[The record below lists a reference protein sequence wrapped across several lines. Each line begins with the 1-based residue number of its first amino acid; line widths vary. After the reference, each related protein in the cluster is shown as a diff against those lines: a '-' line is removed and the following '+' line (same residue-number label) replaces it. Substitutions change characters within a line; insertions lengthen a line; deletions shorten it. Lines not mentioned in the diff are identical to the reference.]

1 MTDDVIDALT
11 KRTQDGGTEV
21 VAAKAGKGSATLS
34 MAYAGALF
42 ADACLRA
49 KNGEAGVVECTYV
62 ESSVTEVPL
71 LRVQGTTLGKEGVET
86 VHGLGDI
93 SAYEQKA
100 LDGMMDEL
108 KDSIGK
114 GVEFAKAL

>member
-1 MTDDVIDALT
+1 M
-11 KRTQDGGTEV
+11 
-21 VAAKAGKGSATLS
+21 
-34 MAYAGALF
+34 
-42 ADACLRA
+42 
-49 KNGEAGVVECTYV
+49 
-62 ESSVTEVPL
+62 TEVPFFASK
-71 LRVQGTTLGKEGVET
+71 VTLGKEGVET

-100 LDGMMDEL
+100 LDGMMGEL

>member
-1 MTDDVIDALT
+1 
-11 KRTQDGGTEV
+11 
-21 VAAKAGKGSATLS
+21 
-34 MAYAGALF
+34 
-42 ADACLRA
+42 
-49 KNGEAGVVECTYV
+49 V
-62 ESSVTEVPL
+62 ESSVTEVPFFASK
-71 LRVQGTTLGKEGVET
+71 VTLGKEGVET

>member
-1 MTDDVIDALT
+1 MCIRD
-11 KRTQDGGTEV
+11 R
-21 VAAKAGKGSATLS
+21 
-34 MAYAGALF
+34 
-42 ADACLRA
+42 
-49 KNGEAGVVECTYV
+49 CTYV
-62 ESSVTEVPL
+62 ESSVTEVPFFASK
-71 LRVQGTTLGKEGVET
+71 VTLGKEGVET

>member
-1 MTDDVIDALT
+1 M
-11 KRTQDGGTEV
+11 
-21 VAAKAGKGSATLS
+21 
-34 MAYAGALF
+34 
-42 ADACLRA
+42 
-49 KNGEAGVVECTYV
+49 
-62 ESSVTEVPL
+62 ESSVTEVPFFASK
-71 LRVQGTTLGKEGVET
+71 VTLGKEGVET

>member
-1 MTDDVIDALT
+1 M
-11 KRTQDGGTEV
+11 
-21 VAAKAGKGSATLS
+21 
-34 MAYAGALF
+34 
-42 ADACLRA
+42 
-49 KNGEAGVVECTYV
+49 ECTYV
-62 ESSVTEVPL
+62 ESSVTEVPFFASK
-71 LRVQGTTLGKEGVET
+71 VTLGKEGVET

-100 LDGMMDEL
+100 LDGMMGEL